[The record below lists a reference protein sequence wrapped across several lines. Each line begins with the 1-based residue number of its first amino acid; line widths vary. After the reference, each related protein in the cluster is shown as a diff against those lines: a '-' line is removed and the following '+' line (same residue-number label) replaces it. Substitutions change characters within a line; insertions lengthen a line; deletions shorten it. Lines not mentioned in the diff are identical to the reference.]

1 MVAATAEVAMTL
13 VDIINSDR
21 TEGAGV
27 KTSALAVPSRTI
39 IGTAIRVLRLSSI
52 SRDRE
57 AGSLPNLALL
67 VLEGAFRRRH
77 LQHTNEAGVPKAST
91 VVVKTT
97 AQVRATSRKAASIT
111 VVGGAVTGN
120 SVRNMVI
127 YLIRKRQ
134 QCTIRLFIC
143 LSYFSVVK

>member
-21 TEGAGV
+21 TEGAEV

-57 AGSLPNLALL
+57 AGSLPSLALL
-67 VLEGAFRRRH
+67 VLEEAFRRRH

-97 AQVRATSRKAASIT
+97 ALIRATRRKVASIT
-111 VVGGAVTGN
+111 VVGGTVTGN
-120 SVRNMVI
+120 LLRSMVV
-127 YLIRKRQ
+127 YLVRKRQ
-134 QCTIRLFIC
+134 QCARSLPIC
-143 LSYFSVVK
+143 SSYFSVVK